1 MIELLFVG
9 RLGLDAA
16 VENES
21 IRLRIAVNN
30 TRVIEGER
38 VEETQWITCFS
49 PIDRLKGLLPFLK
62 KGCKVFVSGRP
73 RFSCYS
79 SPIAKKFVPDVSVWV
94 NSLQM
99 LDWGSSNDA
108 QKNEEKSEDLSN
120 CPY

>member
-16 VENES
+16 VENDS
-21 IRLRIAVNN
+21 IRLRVAVNN

-99 LDWGSSNDA
+99 LDWGPSDNG
-108 QKNEEKSEDLSN
+108 QKSEETQADNSKR
-120 CPY
+120 PF

>member
-16 VENES
+16 VENGS
-21 IRLRIAVNN
+21 IRLRVAVNN

-49 PIDRLKGLLPFLK
+49 PIDRLKSLLPILK

-99 LDWGSSNDA
+99 LDWGSSDNS
-108 QKNEEKSEDLSN
+108 QKSEEMSEDNSKRAF
-120 CPY
+120 

>member
-9 RLGLDAA
+9 RLGIDAA

-62 KGCKVFVSGRP
+62 KGCKVLVSGRP

-94 NSLQM
+94 GSLQM
-99 LDWGSSNDA
+99 LDWGRSDNS
-108 QKNEEKSEDLSN
+108 QKNEETQPENVKT
-120 CPY
+120 PF

>member
-16 VENES
+16 VENDS

-30 TRVIEGER
+30 TRVIGGER

-99 LDWGSSNDA
+99 LDWGSSNDS
-108 QKNEEKSEDLSN
+108 QKSEEMSEDNSKR
-120 CPY
+120 PF

>member
-16 VENES
+16 VENDS

-38 VEETQWITCFS
+38 IEETQWITCFC

-62 KGCKVFVSGRP
+62 KGCKVFVWGRP

-79 SPIAKKFVPDVSVWV
+79 SPIAKKFVPDVTVWV
-94 NSLQM
+94 STLQM
-99 LDWGSSNDA
+99 LDWGSSDNS
-108 QKNEEKSEDLSN
+108 QKSEETQADNSN
-120 CPY
+120 QPF

>member
-1 MIELLFVG
+1 MIELLFSG

-16 VENES
+16 VENDS
-21 IRLRIAVNN
+21 IRLRVAVNN

-62 KGCKVFVSGRP
+62 KGCKVFVWGKP

-94 NSLQM
+94 TSLQM
-99 LDWGSSNDA
+99 LDWGSSNDSE
-108 QKNEEKSEDLSN
+108 KNEETQANNSN
-120 CPY
+120 KPF

>member
-1 MIELLFVG
+1 MIELLFTG
-9 RLGLDAA
+9 RLGLDAT
-16 VENES
+16 VDNES

-62 KGCKVFVSGRP
+62 KGCKVFVWGRP

-94 NSLQM
+94 TTLQM
-99 LDWGSSNDA
+99 LDWGPSDNS
-108 QKNEEKSEDLSN
+108 QKNEETQPDNSN
-120 CPY
+120 TPF

>member
-1 MIELLFVG
+1 MIELLFTG

-21 IRLRIAVNN
+21 IRLRVAVNN

-38 VEETQWITCFS
+38 LEETQWITCFS

-62 KGCKVFVSGRP
+62 KGCKVFVWGRP

-94 NSLQM
+94 TSLQM

-108 QKNEEKSEDLSN
+108 QKNEETQPDNSN
-120 CPY
+120 QPF

>member
-16 VENES
+16 VENDS
-21 IRLRIAVNN
+21 IRLRVAVNN
-30 TRVIEGER
+30 NRVIEGER
-38 VEETQWITCFS
+38 LEETQWITCFGT
-49 PIDRLKGLLPFLK
+49 IDRVKGLLPYLK

-99 LDWGSSNDA
+99 LDWGSSDNS
-108 QKNEEKSEDLSN
+108 QKSEEMSEDNSKR
-120 CPY
+120 PF